1 MEAHGPIGV
10 ESVAS
15 VRPFAQRNAGDR
27 TRGTGKRAHPEL
39 GMVSAAALMRK
50 VLPEIQYIVPGYIAE
65 GLTLLGGK
73 AKLGKSWLLL
83 GTAIAVASGGIALN
97 SIPVEQGDVLA
108 LFLEDNERRLQKRL
122 RQLRPNGDVPE
133 RLCID
138 TTAPR
143 LDEGLLDYVERWAK
157 RVPRA
162 RLLIVDVLNRVRPP
176 QRNGEQLYD
185 YDVRCL
191 EGLQR
196 LAATYGLAVVVCH
209 HTRKAEAEDPFDCLS
224 GSTGLTGTAD
234 TTLVLARDSQGTT
247 LYGRG
252 RDVEEIESALL
263 FDKTNGHWTLLGDT
277 TDVRRSDERSV
288 ILDTLAGSGAPLGP
302 QEIADI
308 SGANAVAVRKMLA
321 RMVKDGEIY
330 KLSRGAYST
339 TPGAPRERTPKTP
352 RHNGHNV
359 TKGGSRHDQ

>member
-1 MEAHGPIGV
+1 MEAHGLIDA
-10 ESVAS
+10 ESIVSFHPFVARKS
-15 VRPFAQRNAGDR
+15 GNL
-27 TRGTGKRAHPEL
+27 TRGTGPRIYPEL
-39 GMVSAAALMRK
+39 GMMSAAALMQK

-83 GTAIAVASGGIALN
+83 GTAIAVATGGIALS

-122 RQLRPNGDVPE
+122 RQLLPNGDIPV

-143 LDEGLLDYVERWAK
+143 LDEGLLEYVERWAG
-157 RVPRA
+157 RVPRP
-162 RLLIVDVLNRVRPP
+162 RLLIIDVLNRVRPP

-191 EGLQR
+191 EGLQK
-196 LAATYGLAVVVCH
+196 LAAKYGLAVVVCH

-234 TTLVLARDSQGTT
+234 TTLVLARDSQGVT

-263 FDKTNGHWTLLGDT
+263 FDKTNGHWSLLGAT
-277 TDVRRSDERSV
+277 ADVRRSDERSI
-288 ILDTLAGSGAPLGP
+288 ILDTLAGSSVPLGP

-308 SGANAVAVRKMLA
+308 SGAKPAAVRKMLA
-321 RMVKDGEIY
+321 RMVKAGEIY
-330 KLSRGAYST
+330 RQSRGAYST
-339 TPGAPRERTPKTP
+339 SPGSACRRPPSTPC
-352 RHNGHNV
+352 HNGHNV
-359 TKGGSRHDQ
+359 TNEDPDGGE